1 MSAMSRIALV
11 SLGSNEESDWGDARE
26 TVQKAMLAVGE
37 LSEKPPQFSS
47 FYVTPAFPAGAG
59 PDFVNAAAAIF
70 TNLSAAELLGRLHR
84 IEAAAGRT
92 RTRRWA
98 PRTLDLDL
106 IAVADDILPDTET
119 QAQWRNLSLADQQV
133 LTPPEIILPHPRLQ
147 DRAFVLV
154 PMRDVAAD
162 WTHPL
167 LRRTIAQICDELPD
181 AALAGVTR
189 LNGDRS
195 P

>member
-1 MSAMSRIALV
+1 MSAVSRIALI

-26 TVQKAMLAVGE
+26 TVQKAMLAVGG
-37 LSEKPPQFSS
+37 LSEKPPRFSS
-47 FYVTPAFPAGAG
+47 LYATPAFPAGAG
-59 PDFVNAAAAIF
+59 PDFVNAGAAIF
-70 TNLSAAELLGRLHR
+70 TKLSAAELLGKLHR
-84 IEAAAGRT
+84 IEDKAGRT
-92 RTRRWA
+92 RTRRWGQ
-98 PRTLDLDL
+98 RTLDLDL
-106 IAVADDILPDTET
+106 IALGDDILPDAET
-119 QAQWRNLSLADQQV
+119 QTRWRNLSLEEQQAM
-133 LTPPEIILPHPRLQ
+133 TPPDIILPHPRLQ

-162 WTHPL
+162 WSHPL